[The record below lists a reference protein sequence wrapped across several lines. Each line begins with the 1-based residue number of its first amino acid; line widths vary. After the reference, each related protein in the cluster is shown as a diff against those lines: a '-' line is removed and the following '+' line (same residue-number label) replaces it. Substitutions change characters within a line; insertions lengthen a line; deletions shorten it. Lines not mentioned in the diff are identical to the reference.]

1 MKTIMVGGVKGGS
14 GKTTIATNLAVL
26 LSKKNDVLLIDAD
39 DQNTSTDFTIWRN
52 DRTNGSAGYTSI
64 QLAGS
69 AVRDQV
75 KNLKSKYDYIVIDTG
90 GRDTSSQRAAI
101 SVANIMLIPFIPRSF
116 DIWTLAKVENIINE
130 MKPSNPNIKVL
141 SFLNRADPVG
151 SDNQDT
157 IDVLKESQN
166 MKVLDE
172 YLCSRKAYSN
182 AASQGMSVVEYKPSD
197 KKATYEMERLFS
209 AILSNV

>member
-39 DQNTSTDFTIWRN
+39 DQSTSTDFTIWRN
-52 DRTNGSAGYTSI
+52 DRTNSSAGYTSI
-64 QLAGS
+64 QLSGS

-101 SVANIMLIPFIPRSF
+101 SVANLMLIPFIPRSF

-130 MKPSNPNIKVL
+130 MKPSNPDIKTL

-157 IDVLKESQN
+157 IDLLKESQN
-166 MKVLDE
+166 LKVLDE

-182 AASQGMSVVEYKPSD
+182 AASQGMSVTEYKPAD
-197 KKATYEMERLFS
+197 KKATYEMERLFA
-209 AILSNV
+209 AILKNV

>member
-52 DRTNGSAGYTSI
+52 DRTNGSGGYTSI
-64 QLAGS
+64 QLTGS